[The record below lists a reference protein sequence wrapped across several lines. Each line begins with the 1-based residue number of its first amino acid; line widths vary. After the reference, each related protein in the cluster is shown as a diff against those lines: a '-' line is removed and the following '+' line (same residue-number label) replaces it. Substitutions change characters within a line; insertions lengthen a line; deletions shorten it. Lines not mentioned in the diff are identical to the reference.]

1 MVVHTDG
8 NTIFICIERA
18 KEKADM
24 WKIFF
29 HLSHFLKKFV
39 TRELPY
45 NKKHIF
51 ITYRLCH

>member
-1 MVVHTDG
+1 MVVHIDG

-39 TRELPY
+39 TRELPD